1 MVFKLKFRNILLFLI
16 FPLISYS
23 QSGLESILLAV
34 EDDSKKIFKRYMNPL
49 MKGAIYSS
57 NSGWY
62 NTAKVHSKLGVDLS
76 FRLNTTFV
84 PSSDQIF
91 SISDLENITSNAK
104 NLPTIIGENKQENLL
119 ITIPADGLLPELK
132 TTVKAPK
139 GIKSKL
145 PLGGVPAPVLQ
156 LGIGIPFDTEII
168 IRYSPEYHRKGIDMS
183 LKGLGIKHNLLQYF
197 EPIDK
202 FPLNISA
209 FASFSKME
217 IDYDIQSFSSIKGSG
232 QIAEFSLNNYNLLL
246 LASLDILVVNFY
258 FGFGITGGNSS
269 FKMIGR
275 YDLEYQTQSNVP
287 VNKTIIDPIDMNFD
301 TSNFQTTIGAK
312 YKFLIFSAYID
323 FSFQQYKTLSV
334 GISTNFR

>member
-34 EDDSKKIFKRYMNPL
+34 EDDSKKIFNRYMNPL

>member
-34 EDDSKKIFKRYMNPL
+34 EDDSKKIFNRYMNPL

-246 LASLDILVVNFY
+246 LASLDILVINFY

-323 FSFQQYKTLSV
+323 FSSQQYKTLSV

>member
-34 EDDSKKIFKRYMNPL
+34 EDDSKKIFNRYMNPL

-246 LASLDILVVNFY
+246 LASLDILVINFY